1 MASDVDICNS
11 ALNMIGASNIISLTE
26 DSRAARVCNQRYA
39 FVRDAVMRAHP
50 WNCLVTRTSL
60 AADSDTPAFEFDYQH
75 TLPTDP
81 YCLRVLRPQD
91 PDTVFRVEGRKII
104 SSTTPFK
111 MIYVARVTDP
121 NEYDQ
126 LLIESIAARLAADV
140 SYALVN
146 SASLSQMLMATYES
160 KLSEARFV
168 DATEGTPANTVN
180 IDRASYTESDV
191 FISSRF

>member
-111 MIYVARVTDP
+111 MIYVARITDP

-140 SYALVN
+140 SSALVN
-146 SASLSQMLMATYES
+146 SASLSQMLMATYDS